1 MAVIPL
7 ALFLRKPLL
16 EHHRSLDMADT
27 GVNS

>member
-7 ALFLRKPLL
+7 ALFPRKLL
-16 EHHRSLDMADT
+16 LKHHRSLDMADT